1 MELIVVVA
9 IMTVLAG
16 GTISLLGIIPR
27 RQTVGCAKKVVYYM
41 EKTRTNSMSFQEANL
56 LLYYNDNGVYA
67 RTYIKDTVTDENGKA
82 AIRETYSPAEKIG
95 EAGVIL
101 THENDVLGTLEA
113 LPSTVDVQ
121 SVTASD
127 AHVMVFSFNR
137 ATGGL
142 EDVKQDGN
150 TAPLTQFTVTKAS
163 HRRIIDIVKLTGR
176 VEIIVP

>member
-67 RTYIKDTVTDENGKA
+67 RTYIKDTITDDTGKA

-101 THENDVLGTLEA
+101 THDNDVLGTLEA
-113 LPSTVDVQ
+113 YTGDVQ
-121 SVTASD
+121 AATSADS
-127 AHVMVFSFNR
+127 HVLVFSFNR

-142 EDVKQDGN
+142 NDVEQDGN